1 MAAEVVAKET
11 LTDEEKYAD
20 AEYRQFLKEK
30 DKYVDFDEFCRQEKI

>member
-20 AEYRQFLKEK
+20 SEYRRFLKEK
-30 DKYVDFDEFCRQEKI
+30 HEYKDFDEFCRQEEI